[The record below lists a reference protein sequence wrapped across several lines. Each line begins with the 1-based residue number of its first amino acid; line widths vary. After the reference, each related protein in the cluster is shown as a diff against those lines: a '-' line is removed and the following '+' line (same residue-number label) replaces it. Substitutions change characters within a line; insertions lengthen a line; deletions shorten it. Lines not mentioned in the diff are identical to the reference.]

1 MTDLPGGDSE
11 QAARAR
17 RAEKLHRLAT
27 ACFVGSA
34 ATLPWGTLQQLTSA
48 GLDLASLL
56 ALAGCAFTLPGIRA
70 DRLRVPFEL
79 VWPVVLLAVIGLVP
93 TPLQPAG
100 ISPGMVVVMAAGFLG
115 AAHATRH
122 AGAFRVALACCA
134 LCAPLPPL
142 LTAAVQLRVFFP
154 EAWSPS
160 GMALLGFPDPE
171 SMAGATLICAGS
183 ACILAARGLLLRN
196 WTAAGWL
203 IPAFLSAAI
212 LVPLYLFLGV
222 GSAEVTPS
230 GAAFTPARLPATL
243 LVLYLAA
250 RIGAKLAVA
259 ARVRRD
265 PELVLA
271 SLICLLGAPV
281 AILWTPGPVPLAV
294 AAGML
299 AGPAISRGRDTA
311 CPPSRLWRVLPGLPV
326 ALALLRLAV
335 PLPGDPRDYVV
346 RADILVRQQRAD
358 EAETLLR
365 RVLAWCPE
373 ESRAAWQMAWLRLY
387 QDEPDGAAYWAARSL
402 RQSGSGLP
410 PRFFPHPGPEEVQA
424 FLNAVRDSAAVHTM
438 EGTGGGTMALA
449 RVLFAAGRHS
459 QALALLDALTRD
471 EPCPEAIPS
480 DTLRSLVVWLLDISE
495 ETLPESLP
503 PDALWAALRTGS
515 SLQILPVPRE
525 LSGVSKVLAL
535 AARVEEGWT
544 DVLVLSGNASVGAS
558 GRWFVECR
566 PAMPSG
572 VFAPEDAD
580 SSQDERPYRWAGP
593 LPGGS
598 PGSWWAY
605 HAAGIAVRLDAPK
618 IEFRQPDVHCTYRPQ
633 RPPDIQLLVP
643 NTRDENTPGNET
655 GPAR

>member
-1 MTDLPGGDSE
+1 MV
-11 QAARAR
+11 
-17 RAEKLHRLAT
+17 LAM
-27 ACFVGSA
+27 S
-34 ATLPWGTLQQLTSA
+34 
-48 GLDLASLL
+48 
-56 ALAGCAFTLPGIRA
+56 
-70 DRLRVPFEL
+70 
-79 VWPVVLLAVIGLVP
+79 
-93 TPLQPAG
+93 
-100 ISPGMVVVMAAGFLG
+100 AGFLG

-122 AGAFRVALACCA
+122 AGAFRATLACCA
-134 LCAPLPPL
+134 LYAPLPPL

-171 SMAGATLICAGS
+171 SMVGATLICAGS

-196 WTAAGWL
+196 WIAAGWL

-281 AILWTPGPVPLAV
+281 SILWTPGPVPIAV

-299 AGPAISRGRDTA
+299 AGPAISRGRNTA
-311 CPPSRLWRVLPGLPV
+311 CPPSRLWWVLPGLPV

-335 PLPGDPRDYVV
+335 PLPGDSRDYVA
-346 RADILVRQQRAD
+346 RADILVRRHRAD

-402 RQSGSGLP
+402 RQSASGLP

-424 FLNAVRDSAAVHTM
+424 FLNAVRDRCGLAVEVITGEREAALIHQGVTSDPYFA
-438 EGTGGGTMALA
+438 GQPLLVVDVGGGSAE
-449 RVLFAAGRHS
+449 FI
-459 QALALLDALTRD
+459 QAHRRA
-471 EPCPEAIPS
+471 
-480 DTLRSLVVWLLDISE
+480 
-495 ETLPESLP
+495 SLP
-503 PDALWAALRTGS
+503 LG
-515 SLQILPVPRE
+515 
-525 LSGVSKVLAL
+525 
-535 AARVEEGWT
+535 
-544 DVLVLSGNASVGAS
+544 
-558 GRWFVECR
+558 
-566 PAMPSG
+566 
-572 VFAPEDAD
+572 
-580 SSQDERPYRWAGP
+580 
-593 LPGGS
+593 
-598 PGSWWAY
+598 
-605 HAAGIAVRLDAPK
+605 AVRLTEMFRDDFGALCAHVRTALAP
-618 IEFRQPDVHCTYRPQ
+618 VLTTYRQ
-633 RPPDIQLLVP
+633 EGQVLVATGGTISSGGNGSRRIGSADRRVMRTYIYPDLGH
-643 NTRDENTPGNET
+643 RS
-655 GPAR
+655 